1 MSAQLETIDQAK
13 RHTTDLICAIFGPEV
28 DGRMRTTGELR
39 LAVLAWI
46 LDLEGDPA
54 VAARLILGRKAD
66 SHVAALPLTVIAI
79 LHEVA
84 RGDLARF
91 QKRSRRS
98 KCRAV
103 N

>member
-1 MSAQLETIDQAK
+1 MSGQLDAVDAK
-13 RHTTDLICAIFGPEV
+13 RHTADLICAIFGSEF

-39 LAVLAWI
+39 LAVLDWV
-46 LDLEGDPA
+46 LNLEGDPA
-54 VAARLILGRKAD
+54 IAAKLILMRKAD

-79 LHEVA
+79 LHEIA

-91 QKRSRRS
+91 QRRGRRAKRRV
-98 KCRAV
+98 A